1 MSFREQPFSQQ
12 GRGRPQ
18 QPARAASEAAANRA
32 PVKLPVFEVVGLVP
46 VRTGNLLAFAD
57 VRIGREPTALI
68 VRKWR
73 IVQQPGQVAYLSPP
87 QESWN
92 DPATGERR
100 FKTLFEFSKAWRQAL
115 TDTALAA
122 WREHEQQQGG
132 PV

>member
-1 MSFREQPFSQQ
+1 MSFREQPYSQQ

-18 QPARAASEAAANRA
+18 QPARTQTGA
-32 PVKLPVFEVVGLVP
+32 PVKLPSFEIVGITP

-73 IVQQPGQVAYLSPP
+73 IVQQVGQRPFLSAP

-100 FKTLFEFSKAWRQAL
+100 FKTLFEFPKAWRQAL

-122 WREHEQQQGG
+122 WREHEAKQQQTTGG
-132 PV
+132 PA